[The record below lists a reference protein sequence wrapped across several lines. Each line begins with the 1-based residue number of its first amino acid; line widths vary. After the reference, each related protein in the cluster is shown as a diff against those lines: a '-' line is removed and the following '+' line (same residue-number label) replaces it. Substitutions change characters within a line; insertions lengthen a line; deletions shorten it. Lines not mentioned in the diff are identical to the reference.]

1 MLAINLWVA
10 PRVHAAFFTSNHIGQ
25 NSYRRRQNKEV
36 EARVWGG
43 VKVLGGWILLHISVT
58 QRCDCIYMLSVAAW
72 RNGASRRA
80 GAEFDQCDIE
90 GIQILTCHCSSQP
103 RLPSGLLLCNR
114 ILHQLGLDLSHCSE
128 LKHILDLSF
137 TERGNNGQQLEHRLT
152 LGAGL
157 WDPRD
162 TRQNITKRTL
172 KLNKHFKNWF
182 KYYLKGFSRLCGKI
196 QSDTFKNFLWTKS
209 EMNYLVHVI
218 KC

>member
-36 EARVWGG
+36 EAREWGG

-103 RLPSGLLLCNR
+103 TLPPSGLCGKWTLIVQSDPPSAWSWSLSLQWTQTYSR
-114 ILHQLGLDLSHCSE
+114 PELHREGKQWSTTQAQIDA
-128 LKHILDLSF
+128 
-137 TERGNNGQQLEHRLT
+137 
-152 LGAGL
+152 GAGL
-157 WDPRD
+157 WNPSW
-162 TRQNITKRTL
+162 QEIPGRTL
-172 KLNKHFKNWF
+172 QREHWN
-182 KYYLKGFSRLCGKI
+182 
-196 QSDTFKNFLWTKS
+196 
-209 EMNYLVHVI
+209 
-218 KC
+218 